1 MNRNWIRRL
10 VILFVFIASLIG
22 FSFGMNKGN
31 TDMTIEMPKASL
43 PVAYILIDDLQINEM
58 HGYAQRMD
66 AATIRESLTPIG
78 ENRELSFKVDLYGQ
92 EPEEIRFE
100 VRNTDGSRLIEDTRV
115 TDYIKEDDSISATA
129 YLKDLIE
136 ENVEYNFI
144 LIIKLK
150 DGRELFYYT
159 RVIQGN
165 SSLVNEKLSFVSD
178 FHAKTFDKE
187 LAKELSLY
195 LEPNS
200 DGDNSNFGNVDIH
213 SNLDQVSWGNLHI
226 KEISEPSLS
235 ICEIGKTTA
244 SIKLQTIVEVKENNI
259 TNVYRVQEFYRIRHT
274 TERFYLLNYYRTMEE
289 LFMMEKSSFAN
300 NKIVLGIQKEDIRME
315 ESDGGNIL
323 AFTNA
328 GRIYSYNADEN
339 KLAQLFAFVDADN
352 FDSRTYYDCNDVKIL
367 DVEENGNVS
376 FMVYG
381 YMNRGTHEGEVGIE
395 VCYYNSLMNT
405 VEEQIFVEYDKSPR
419 ILIEDLGKL
428 AYINNNNELFVLMDG
443 AICKIDIEN
452 KKDTTVVSGLKEENF
467 YVSQNDRVVVWQDA
481 ENKLILLNLNTEETI
496 MFNTEENEYC
506 KPIGF
511 MNEDVVYGIANA
523 QDVSVDKMGTS
534 IYPMKKLIIRAENGT
549 VLKTYENE
557 NVYVMSGEII
567 DNQLNLTRMEGIREE
582 IETAETEET
591 EQEVT
596 EENVTEEET
605 QDSLGQLVELIPIV
619 DDQITSNV
627 EVSEGTNKIVSAVTD
642 LYETIWQIELK
653 KEIDVKSIKFLTPK
667 VVLFEGGRRL
677 EPEKQVVNSRY
688 LVYTKG
694 ELEAVYS
701 DEAMAVA
708 DAYQN
713 VGTVLDYHGNEVYKR
728 AETVERN
735 QIMAIQ
741 PKKTTDEKDSMAVCL
756 DTVLQLEGISG
767 NTDYMLEQ
775 GQNALQILESNLKGY
790 DILNLTGCPMDVA
803 LYYMNQDIPV
813 LARQGKDSYVLIIG
827 FNQHNVVLFDPEI
840 GKIFK
845 HGMND
850 SREMF
855 AENGNCFVTYARTRS
870 GE

>member
-10 VILFVFIASLIG
+10 VILVVFIASLIG
-22 FSFGMNKGN
+22 FSFAMNKGN

-43 PVAYILIDDLQINEM
+43 PVAYITIDDQKMNEM
-58 HGYAQRMD
+58 HGYVNRMD
-66 AATIRESLTPIG
+66 AATMRDSLTPIG
-78 ENRELSFKVDLYGQ
+78 DDRELSFRVDLFGQ
-92 EPEEIRFE
+92 EPEEVRFE
-100 VRNTDGSRLIEDTRV
+100 VRNLDGSRLIEDTRI
-115 TDYIKEDDSISATA
+115 TDYFREEDSIRATIHI
-129 YLKDLIE
+129 KDLIE
-136 ENVEYNFI
+136 KNIEYNFI
-144 LIIKLK
+144 LVLKLQG
-150 DGRELFYYT
+150 GREIFYYT
-159 RVIQGN
+159 RIIQSN
-165 SSLVNEKLSFVSD
+165 ASLVSEKLDYVLD

-187 LAKELSLY
+187 LAKELSMY

-200 DGDNSNFGNVDIH
+200 DGDNSNFGHVDIH
-213 SNLDQVSWGNLHI
+213 SNLNQVSWGDLRA
-226 KEISEPSLS
+226 KEITEPTVN

-244 SIKLQTIVEVKENNI
+244 SVKLQTIVEVKENKI
-259 TNVYRVQEFYRIRHT
+259 TNTYRVEEFYRIRYT
-274 TERFYLLNYYRTMEE
+274 TDRVYLLNFNRTMEE
-289 LFMMEKSSFAN
+289 LFAMEKSSFAN
-300 NKIVLGIQKEDIRME
+300 NKIVLGIQKDDIRME

-328 GRIYSYNADEN
+328 GRIYSYNSDEN
-339 KLAQLFAFVDADN
+339 KLAQLFAFADADN
-352 FDSRTYYDCNDVKIL
+352 FDARTYYDCSDVKIL

-405 VEEQIFVEYDKSPR
+405 IEEQIFIDYDKSPQ
-419 ILIEDLGKL
+419 ILIEDLEKM
-428 AYINNNNELFVLMDG
+428 AYINKNNELFILVDG
-443 AICKIDIEN
+443 AICKIDIDR
-452 KKDTTVVSGLKEENF
+452 KTSRTVVSGLEEESF
-467 YVSQNDRVVVWQDA
+467 YVSENDRVVVWQDTK
-481 ENKLILLNLNTEETI
+481 ESLSLMNLNTEETLVLKAG
-496 MFNTEENEYC
+496 ENEYC

-511 MNEDVVYGIANA
+511 MNEDIIYGVANA

-534 IYPMKKLIIRAENGT
+534 IFPMKRLIIQAEDGS

-557 NVYVMSGEII
+557 NIYVMSGEII
-567 DNQLNLTRMEGIREE
+567 ENQLNLTRMEGIREE
-582 IETAETEET
+582 TDLEEAQEDAQQEEVSPDAEKEET
-591 EQEVT
+591 
-596 EENVTEEET
+596 
-605 QDSLGQLVELIPIV
+605 LGRLIELKPVV

-627 EVSEGTNKIVSAVTD
+627 EVDEGTNKIVSAVTD

-653 KEIDVKSIKFLTPK
+653 KEIDVKGLKFLTPK
-667 VVLFEGGRRL
+667 VVLYEGGRRL
-677 EPEKQVVNSRY
+677 QIQQQPVDNRY

-694 ELEAVYS
+694 QLTEIYS
-701 DEAMAVA
+701 DESMAVA

-713 VGTVLDYHGNEVYKR
+713 VGTVLDYYGNEIYKR

-741 PKKTTDEKDSMAVCL
+741 EEKVTDEKDSMAVCL
-756 DTVLQLEGISG
+756 DTILKFEGISR
-767 NTDYMLEQ
+767 NTELMLNQ
-775 GQNALQILESNLKGY
+775 GQDAQQILESNLKDY
-790 DILNLTGCPMDVA
+790 DILDLTGCPMDVA

-827 FNQHNVVLFDPEI
+827 FNQQNVVLFDPEI

-850 SREMF
+850 SRKMF
-855 AENGNCFVTYARTRS
+855 EENGNCFVTYARTNS

>member
-10 VILFVFIASLIG
+10 VILVVFIASLIG

-43 PVAYILIDDLQINEM
+43 PVAYITIDDQKINEM
-58 HGYAQRMD
+58 HGYSQRMD
-66 AATIRESLTPIG
+66 AATMRDSLTPIG
-78 ENRELSFKVDLYGQ
+78 ENRELSFSVDLFGQ
-92 EPEEIRFE
+92 EPEEVRFE
-100 VRNTDGSRLIEDTRV
+100 VRNVDGSRLIEDTRV
-115 TDYIKEDDSISATA
+115 SDYFREEDTIRATVH
-129 YLKDLIE
+129 LKDLIE

-144 LIIKLK
+144 LVLNLK
-150 DGRELFYYT
+150 DGREICYYT

-165 SSLVNEKLSFVSD
+165 ASLVSEKLDYVLD

-187 LAKELSLY
+187 LAKELSMY

-200 DGDNSNFGNVDIH
+200 EGDNSNFGRVDIH
-213 SNLDQVSWGNLHI
+213 SNLNQVSWGDLHAR
-226 KEISEPSLS
+226 EIIEPSVS

-244 SIKLQTIVEVKENNI
+244 SVKLQTIVEVKEDKI
-259 TNVYRVQEFYRIRHT
+259 TNTYRVEEFYRIRYT
-274 TERFYLLNYYRTMEE
+274 TDRVYLLNYYRTMEE
-289 LFMMEKSSFAN
+289 LFAMEKSSFAN
-300 NKIVLGIQKEDIRME
+300 NKIVLGIQKDDIRME

-328 GRIYSYNADEN
+328 GRIYSYNSDEN
-339 KLAQLFAFVDADN
+339 KLAQLFAFADADN
-352 FDSRTYYDCNDVKIL
+352 FDARTYYDCSDVKIL

-395 VCYYNSLMNT
+395 VCYYNSLTNT
-405 VEEQIFVEYDKSPR
+405 IEEQIFIEYDKSPQ
-419 ILIEDLGKL
+419 ILIEDLEKM
-428 AYINNNNELFVLMDG
+428 AYINKNNELFILVDG
-443 AICKIDIEN
+443 SICKIDID
-452 KKDTTVVSGLKEENF
+452 KKTGTTVVSGLKEENF
-467 YVSQNDRVVVWQDA
+467 YVSENDRVVVWQDSP
-481 ENKLILLNLNTEETI
+481 EKISMFNLNTEETL
-496 MFNTEENEYC
+496 TLKAGENEYC

-511 MNEDVVYGIANA
+511 MSEDVVYGIANA

-534 IYPMKKLIIRAENGT
+534 IFPMKKLIISAENGS

-557 NVYVMSGEII
+557 NIYVMGGEII
-567 DNQLNLTRMEGIREE
+567 ENQLNLTRMEGIREE
-582 IETAETEET
+582 VIQEEAEESSEE
-591 EQEVT
+591 
-596 EENVTEEET
+596 EEIAPDTEEEEV
-605 QDSLGQLVELIPIV
+605 LGRLVELKPVV

-627 EVSEGTNKIVSAVTD
+627 EIDEGTNKIVSAVTD

-653 KEIDVKSIKFLTPK
+653 KEIDVKGLKFLTPK

-677 EPEKQVVNSRY
+677 QTQDQPVDNRY

-694 ELEAVYS
+694 RLSEIYS

-713 VGTVLDYHGNEVYKR
+713 VGTVLDYYGNEIYKR

-741 PKKTTDEKDSMAVCL
+741 EEKVTDEKDSMAVCL
-756 DTVLQLEGISG
+756 DTILQFEGISR
-767 NTDYMLEQ
+767 NTELMLMQ
-775 GQNALQILESNLKGY
+775 GQDAQQILESNLKDY
-790 DILNLTGCPMDVA
+790 DILDLTGCPMDVA
-803 LYYMNQDIPV
+803 LFYMNQDIPV

-827 FNQHNVVLFDPEI
+827 FNQQNVVLFDPEI

-855 AENGNCFVTYARTRS
+855 AEAGNCFVTYARTDS
-870 GE
+870 SE

>member
-58 HGYAQRMD
+58 HGFAQRMD
-66 AATIRESLTPIG
+66 AATIRGTLTPLG
-78 ENRELSFKVDLYGQ
+78 EDRELSFKVDLYGQ

-100 VRNTDGSRLIEDTRV
+100 VRNVDGSRLIEDTRV
-115 TDYIKEDDSISATA
+115 TDYFKEDDSVRASVH
-129 YLKDLIE
+129 LKDLIE
-136 ENVEYNFI
+136 ENTEYNFI

-150 DGRELFYYT
+150 DGREIYYYT

-165 SSLVNEKLSFVSD
+165 ASLANEKLNYVLD

-187 LAKELSLY
+187 LAKELSLF

-200 DGDNSNFGNVDIH
+200 DGDNSNFGKVDIH
-213 SNLDQVSWGNLHI
+213 SNLEQVSWGDLPVQ
-226 KEISEPSLS
+226 EIGDPTLS

-244 SIKLQTIVEVKENNI
+244 SVKLQTIVEVKENNI
-259 TNVYRVQEFYRIRHT
+259 TNVYRVQEFYRIRYT
-274 TERFYLLNYYRTMEE
+274 TERFYLLNFYRTMEE

-315 ESDGGNIL
+315 ESEGGNVL

-328 GRIYSYNADEN
+328 GRIYSYNTGEN
-339 KLAQLFAFVDADN
+339 KLAQLFAFFDTDN
-352 FDSRTYYDCNDVKIL
+352 FDARTYYDCSDVKIL

-405 VEEQIFVEYDKSPR
+405 VEEQIFIEYNKSPR
-419 ILIEDLGKL
+419 ILIEDLEKM
-428 AYINNNNELFVLMDG
+428 AYINNTNELFVLMDG
-443 AICKIDIEN
+443 AICKIDIDS
-452 KKDTTVVSGLKEENF
+452 KKATTVVSGLKEESF
-467 YVSQNDRVVVWQDA
+467 YVSQNDRVVVWQNSD
-481 ENKLILLNLNTEETI
+481 NVLSSMNLNTEE
-496 MFNTEENEYC
+496 MLSFNAEENEYC

-511 MNEDVVYGIANA
+511 MNEDIVYGIANA

-534 IYPMKKLIIRAENGT
+534 IFPMKKLIIRAENGS

-557 NVYVMSGEII
+557 NIYVMDGEII

-582 IETAETEET
+582 IELPETEIDG
-591 EQEVT
+591 QEVA
-596 EENVTEEET
+596 EETVTEEEA
-605 QDSLGQLVELIPIV
+605 QVQLGRLVELRPIV

-653 KEIDVKSIKFLTPK
+653 KEIDAKSLKFLTPK
-667 VVLFEGGRRL
+667 VVLYEGGRRL
-677 EPEKQVVNSRY
+677 ESEEQRVLGRY

-694 ELEAVYS
+694 ELSEIYS

-713 VGTVLDYHGNEVYKR
+713 VGTVLDYYGNEIYKR

-741 PKKTTDEKDSMAVCL
+741 AEKVTDEKDSMAVCL
-756 DTVLQLEGISG
+756 DTILQFEGISR
-767 NTDYMLEQ
+767 NTEHMLAQ
-775 GQNALQILESNLKGY
+775 GQNAQQILEANLKDY
-790 DILNLTGCPMDVA
+790 DVLNLTGCPMDVA

-827 FNQHNVVLFDPEI
+827 FNQQNVVLFDPEI

-855 AENGNCFVTYARTRS
+855 AENGNCFVTYARTNR
-870 GE
+870 E